1 MISQKWQKQ
10 IRLLQQKK
18 HRQELGAFLVEGG
31 KSVLEL
37 LKADFTIQALFLT
50 DTFYK
55 ENQKLLD
62 EQPFSFELVEESELE
77 KVGTLQSNNAA
88 LAIART
94 KENRPLRVEGSEFAL
109 ILDDIRD
116 PGNLGTI
123 IRIAD
128 WYGIKKV
135 ICSETCVDVYNPK
148 VISATMG
155 SFTRVQTYYVS
166 LQSFLEQEQTKAIYG
181 TFLGGESIYD
191 LTFADSGY
199 IVIGNEAN
207 GIRPENEKFVSKKI
221 TIPRFGEAES
231 LNAGIATAI
240 VLDNWRRGVKH

>member
-18 HRQELGAFLVEGG
+18 HRQESGAFLVEGG
-31 KSVLEL
+31 KSVREL
-37 LKADFTIQALFLT
+37 LTADFRLQALFVT

-62 EQPFSFELVEESELE
+62 EQPFRPELVTEDELE

-88 LAIART
+88 LAIAET
-94 KENRPLRVEGSEFAL
+94 KKNLPLWVQGQEFAL
-109 ILDDIRD
+109 VLDDIRD

-128 WYGIKKV
+128 WYGIKKI
-135 ICSETCVDVYNPK
+135 ICSTSCVDVYNPK
-148 VISATMG
+148 VIAASMG
-155 SFTRVQTYYVS
+155 SFTRVQTYYVP
-166 LQSFLEQEQTKAIYG
+166 LQEFFEQEKAQTIYG
-181 TFLGGESIYD
+181 TFLDGESIHG
-191 LTFADSGY
+191 LSFSESGY

-207 GIRPENEKFVSKKI
+207 GIRPENEGFIQKRI

-240 VLDNWRRGVKH
+240 VLDNLRR